1 MKKNKHNFQQRKN
14 TTQFQLTIRFISL
27 LVATVLILSLTFIL
41 ITISEIYESTEEQ
54 ATVLENS
61 LKNRE
66 AKSASEWQRILS
78 GYVSEDNSP
87 YFIHVGLTS
96 GEVVYSSRD
105 AKELYDEF
113 SEFKQFALFDRLLW
127 SREFEPFFYT
137 SIQNEETK
145 ITILVDMEDQF
156 EVVSRIFSLTLFI
169 TALVIVAGSLVTYR
183 FSKKLS
189 GSLVKM
195 NQEITDMEDFSNE
208 GLLTVPKTPQE
219 VQNVSKS
226 FNQLLEK
233 QRQSLKRE
241 QQFVT
246 DASHE
251 LRTPLAAIRGHVNLI
266 KRRGDKHPEVIPT
279 SLAYID
285 KESKRMEILA
295 EQLLTLGKLDNQVR
309 EQTIDLSAFVRQI
322 VNDLTVMIK
331 QKVTIKI
338 DEGINIQGHQEHFY
352 QMSRNLI
359 ENAVKYTPDSGE
371 IMIKLTTNEKSI
383 LLIVEDSGIGIS
395 DEEKEHIFER
405 FYRVDQSRSSEIS
418 GAGIGLAI
426 VKELVNLYAGTIE
439 VTDALPT
446 GSRFTICFKM
456 DK

>member
-1 MKKNKHNFQQRKN
+1 MKKNKNNFQQRKN

-27 LVATVLILSLTFIL
+27 LVATVLILSITFIT

-54 ATVLENS
+54 AAVLENS

-66 AKSASEWQRILS
+66 AKSVSEWQRILS
-78 GYVSEDNSP
+78 SYVSRDNSP
-87 YFIHVGLTS
+87 YYIHVGLAS
-96 GEVVYSSRD
+96 GEIAYSSED
-105 AKELYDEF
+105 AKKIYDEF
-113 SEFKQFALFDRLLW
+113 SEFKQLALFDQLLW
-127 SREFEPFFYT
+127 SREFEPYFYT
-137 SIQNEETK
+137 SIQNGETK

-169 TALVIVAGSLVTYR
+169 TGLVIVAGSLVTYR

-189 GSLVKM
+189 GSLVRM
-195 NQEITDMEDFSNE
+195 NQEISDMEDFSNE
-208 GLLTVPKTPQE
+208 RLLTVPETPQE

-266 KRRGDKHPEVIPT
+266 KRRGEKHPEVIPT

-295 EQLLTLGKLDNQVR
+295 EQLLTLGRLETQVG
-309 EQTIDLSAFVRQI
+309 EEMIDLSALVRQTL
-322 VNDLTVMIK
+322 NDLTVMIK
-331 QKVTIKI
+331 QKVTVQI
-338 DEGINIQGHQEHFY
+338 DDGITIQGNQDHFY
-352 QMSRNLI
+352 QIIRNLI
-359 ENAVKYTPDSGE
+359 ENAVKYTPDSGS
-371 IMIKLTTNEKSI
+371 IVIKLLGKEKSCT
-383 LLIVEDSGIGIS
+383 LIVEDSGVGIA

-405 FYRVDQSRSSEIS
+405 FYRVDQSRSSEVPGS
-418 GAGIGLAI
+418 GIGLSI
-426 VKELVNLYAGTIE
+426 VKELASLYDGTIE
-439 VTDALPT
+439 VTDVLPQ
-446 GSRFTICFKM
+446 GSRFTIEFK
-456 DK
+456 K